1 MLLSLLTQVLSD
13 SANLDVSF
21 ISNYWLDN
29 VSSLTDS
36 LMIDTLTTIACL
48 APRILESL
56 SSSLTDDLLR
66 RLRTFSEPLDRLRH
80 MIIAVSQV
88 KVQFQWYTIQPTQS
102 ILFYFICS
110 CKAQLYIAF
119 FVIQLISETKVPQ
132 KDGTPCINQNYLP
145 DDFPSFEHL
154 ATLRLSLFYFVSYAG
169 LQFSME
175 HHERV
180 NINVHLIV
188 L

>member
-88 KVQFQWYTIQPTQS
+88 KV
-102 ILFYFICS
+102 
-110 CKAQLYIAF
+110 
-119 FVIQLISETKVPQ
+119 
-132 KDGTPCINQNYLP
+132 
-145 DDFPSFEHL
+145 
-154 ATLRLSLFYFVSYAG
+154 
-169 LQFSME
+169 
-175 HHERV
+175 
-180 NINVHLIV
+180 
-188 L
+188 